1 MTAKAR
7 PRPSDMSAALS
18 HPALAHPAV
27 AVRRPR
33 APISAATPA
42 LRGARAARIVIAA
55 FVAMA
60 ALALC
65 AATARATVPV
75 AAQETW
81 YRISIDGRDAG
92 WQRTSEEPDPAGVR
106 STSESFLRVGRDGA
120 VTEVRIR
127 WTVLESAKGTPIECV
142 VEQNVG
148 AAPTRTR
155 AEFGRDGTSVSTTA
169 DGRTMAQRMPAL
181 PEDCL
186 GPAAAARHIESQ
198 RSAGLA
204 RIACTTI
211 DPASGLGPIGI
222 VTVPAE
228 GDRCWRT
235 TTSSMPVDTL
245 ECLDEKGDVV
255 RAESRMGIGT
265 FVVVRTDRARALAPL
280 PQGGAGLDVLRISA
294 VPVRPAADGLLRAQR
309 ASVRVRA
316 REGALALWPSSGAQ
330 RVDATDGGASMRVD
344 VDCARS
350 SEATTEERED
360 RRYRDASPLVDS
372 ADPAVMDATK
382 GALANVPGDDAARA
396 EALRSFVH
404 RHITGKDMA
413 SVFASASAVVRNRSG
428 DCSEHAVLLAAMLR
442 AAGIPSR
449 LAAGLVYARD
459 FAGVRS
465 CYAWHMWTQAL
476 IGGQWRDLDATL
488 ADRPF
493 HAGHILVATGAQD
506 GPSIDPV
513 FAGMV
518 MAIGNLDISVES
530 VDGVPVGGTPAS
542 SGAPVGGAP
551 VRGAP
556 AGGAR

>member
-1 MTAKAR
+1 MKAH
-7 PRPSDMSAALS
+7 PHPSDMSAELG
-18 HPALAHPAV
+18 HPAPMRPSVAVRGPLTPVSAVAAAVRGAGATRAAIASFAAV
-27 AVRRPR
+27 AV
-33 APISAATPA
+33 
-42 LRGARAARIVIAA
+42 
-55 FVAMA
+55 
-60 ALALC
+60 LALC
-65 AATARATVPV
+65 AAAARAAVPV
-75 AAQETW
+75 AAHETW

-127 WTVLESAKGTPIECV
+127 WTMLESAKGTPIECV
-142 VEQNVG
+142 VEQSVG

-169 DGRTMAQRMPAL
+169 EGRTMAQRMPAL
-181 PEDCL
+181 PEGCL

-198 RSAGLA
+198 RSAGST

-211 DPASGLGPIGI
+211 DPASGLGPIDI
-222 VTVPAE
+222 VTVPSA
-228 GDRCWRT
+228 GDSCWRT
-235 TTSSMPVDTL
+235 TTSAMPVDTL
-245 ECLDEKGDVV
+245 ECLDDKGDVV

-280 PQGGAGLDVLRISA
+280 PEGGAGLDVLRISA
-294 VPVRPAADGLLRAQR
+294 VPVRPSADGLLRAQR

-316 REGALALWPSSGAQ
+316 REGTLALWPSSGAQ
-330 RVDATDGGASMRVD
+330 RVEAIDGGASMRVD

-350 SEATTEERED
+350 SEATDDERSD
-360 RRYRDASPLVDS
+360 RRYRDASPLVDA
-372 ADPAVMDATK
+372 ADPAVMEATK
-382 GALANVPGDDAARA
+382 GALAKVSGDDAARA

-442 AAGIPSR
+442 AAGTPSR

-459 FAGVRS
+459 FAGMRS

-530 VDGVPVGGTPAS
+530 VDGTPVGGT
-542 SGAPVGGAP
+542 
-551 VRGAP
+551 
-556 AGGAR
+556 